1 MYEDNKSQFEEKDY
15 SLKEAISILSEAR
28 MYESLKEAVKKY
40 GLEGTEE
47 IIKNV
52 YSSSPKLKEKMLEA
66 LHYIWKGK

>member
-1 MYEDNKSQFEEKDY
+1 MFEDNQFQFEEKGY
-15 SLKEAISILSEAR
+15 SIEEAIRILSEAR
-28 MYESLKEAVKKY
+28 MYESLKKAVKKY

-47 IIKNV
+47 VIKNV